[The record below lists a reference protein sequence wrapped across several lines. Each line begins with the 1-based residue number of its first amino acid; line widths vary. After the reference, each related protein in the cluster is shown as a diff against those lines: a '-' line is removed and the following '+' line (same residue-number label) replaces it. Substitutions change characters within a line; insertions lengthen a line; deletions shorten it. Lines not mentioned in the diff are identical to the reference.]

1 MRIDFAWR
9 QGEVGEGG
17 VKLLAKLR
25 GQLVGQATAAA
36 SSPAPSPASSTA
48 SSAAPSQ
55 VETASNWSPGGVNLV
70 AESAMSFAH

>member
-9 QGEVGEGG
+9 EVEVGEGG
-17 VKLLAKLR
+17 AKLLAKLR

-36 SSPAPSPASSTA
+36 SSPASSTA
-48 SSAAPSQ
+48 SSLAPSQ

>member
-1 MRIDFAWR
+1 M
-9 QGEVGEGG
+9 GEGG

-25 GQLVGQATAAA
+25 GQLVGQATAA
-36 SSPAPSPASSTA
+36 APSPASSTA

>member
-9 QGEVGEGG
+9 EVEVGEGG
-17 VKLLAKLR
+17 AKLLAKLR
-25 GQLVGQATAAA
+25 GQLVGQATAA
-36 SSPAPSPASSTA
+36 APSPASSTA